1 MQQPKT
7 VLVID
12 DEVKIIEVI
21 QSYLQHAGYQV
32 ASACNGKE
40 ALELFDRVNP
50 VLVILDLML
59 PDMAGEDVCRA
70 IRRKSRAPVIM
81 LSAKVEET
89 NIVQGLEI
97 GADDYVTKPF
107 SPRQLLAR
115 VDAVLRRVTNEA
127 VPVASSISYNNGELI
142 IDSQKHEV
150 RKRGEL
156 VALTPNEFNLF
167 MTMVKYPLKVF
178 TRDELITLALGDDEY
193 QGFERAVDTH
203 IKNIRQKLED
213 NPKAPKYVITVY
225 GVGYKF
231 GGEYDEV

>member
-156 VALTPNEFNLF
+156 VALTPNEFSLF

>member
-7 VLVID
+7 ILVVD
-12 DEVKIIEVI
+12 DEEKIIEVI
-21 QSYLQHAGYQV
+21 QSYLQHAGYRV
-32 ASACNGKE
+32 VSACTGKE
-40 ALELFDRVNP
+40 ALELFDRANP

-59 PDMAGEDVCRA
+59 PDMSGEDVCRT
-70 IRRKSRAPVIM
+70 IRRKSRVPVIM
-81 LSAKVEET
+81 LSAKVEDT

-107 SPRQLLAR
+107 SLRQLLAR

-127 VPVASSISYNNGELI
+127 VPVASSITYNNGELM

-213 NPKAPKYVITVY
+213 NPKTPKYVITVY

-231 GGEYDEV
+231 GGEYDET